1 MRYKI
6 AFIILVAI
14 VAASVFYFVSSHT
27 VTIKTN
33 RKTYKLLV
41 EIADDNQERA
51 TGLMEKTSFSDDK
64 AMLFVYGKEG
74 YPSFWMKNMKFP
86 IDIIFI
92 GSDFK
97 IRQIESGVQPCPA
110 NALECTYITPS
121 FPVQYVLEVNSGY
134 TKGRQIEVGDVVT
147 LNL

>member
-6 AFIILVAI
+6 AFIIVVIIA
-14 VAASVFYFVSSHT
+14 AASIFYFVSGRT
-27 VTIKTN
+27 VIIKTD
-33 RKTYKLLV
+33 RDTYKLFV

-51 TGLMEKTSFSDDK
+51 TGLMEKNSFSDDD
-64 AMLFVYGKEG
+64 AMLFVYEREG

-97 IRQIESGVQPCPA
+97 IRQIENNVQPCPA
-110 NALECTYITPS
+110 DILGCPSLTPS
-121 FPVQYVLEVNSGY
+121 FPVQYVLEVNAGY
-134 TKGRQIEVGDVVT
+134 TNRRQIEVGDVVT
-147 LNL
+147 MNL